1 MLSTVLGV
9 EGIKM
14 SKRYSPCSQRV
25 YKSLV
30 DETGTGSNHAQAS
43 LISTVVEV

>member
-1 MLSTVLGV
+1 MLSTVLDI

-25 YKSLV
+25 YSSV
-30 DETGTGSNHAQAS
+30 EETGTGSNHLQAS